1 MNADPHDLFSHDG
14 HLSMLSLDRFDAGDL
29 SVDLTDAVVDHL
41 RACSVCSTRLEQIQL
56 EPAFLPPSTFMAAHR
71 RSGTAAGGLAV
82 AATMAAAAAL
92 LLLVWPQPEQA
103 SRAPATEG
111 VLTASP
117 YTTTTAEL
125 DGLEVASEEF
135 ELRAFSGPSERRLTA
150 HDRVA
155 PEDEIL
161 LEVTPVRS
169 GYQAVMVVG
178 ETTEYEDAEG
188 TGGFVEPS
196 EVRVVF
202 PMTEVS
208 PKSGPTTVRYQAEPS
223 GYGTRFEERL
233 VVIQCEEP
241 FGFDASEGA
250 LDPELIYGLDG
261 CTVRELP
268 LVFASDVAD
277 S

>member
-1 MNADPHDLFSHDG
+1 MNADPRDLFSHDG

-29 SVDLTDAVVDHL
+29 SVESTDTVVDHL

-56 EPAFLPPSTFMAAHR
+56 EPVLLPPAAFMAAHR
-71 RSGTAAGGLAV
+71 PSRTAAGGLAV

-103 SRAPATEG
+103 SRAPAAGG

-135 ELRAFSGPSERRLTA
+135 ELRAFSGPNERRLTA

-161 LEVTPVRS
+161 LEVTPARA

-178 ETTEYEDAEG
+178 EATEHEDEG

-196 EVRVVF
+196 EVRVLL

-208 PKSGPTTVRYQAEPS
+208 PKSGPINVRYEAESS
-223 GYGTRFEERL
+223 GYGMRFEERL

-241 FGFDASEGA
+241 FAFDASEGA
-250 LDPELIYGLDG
+250 LDPELVYGLDG
-261 CTVRELP
+261 CSVRELP